1 MASPMAGEASFIS
14 ASQTRALGFAGAG
27 GTTGAAMVMAGAGTG
42 VCTVSG
48 WISVGA
54 GIAGKAFGFKPGGT
68 GGKGGGAACA
78 KAEVARETPARR
90 LTSAMTQ
97 WMVFIETL
105 RVKLARKGLS
115 DE

>member
-14 ASQTRALGFAGAG
+14 ASQTRALGLAGAG
-27 GTTGAAMVMAGAGTG
+27 GATGAAMVMAGAGTG
-42 VCTVSG
+42 AGAGSG

-54 GIAGKAFGFKPGGT
+54 GIAGIAFGFKPGGT
-68 GGKGGGAACA
+68 GGRGGGAACA

-90 LTSAMTQ
+90 PTSTMTQ
-97 WMVFIETL
+97 WMVFIESL
-105 RVKLARKGLS
+105 RVKLAREGLS